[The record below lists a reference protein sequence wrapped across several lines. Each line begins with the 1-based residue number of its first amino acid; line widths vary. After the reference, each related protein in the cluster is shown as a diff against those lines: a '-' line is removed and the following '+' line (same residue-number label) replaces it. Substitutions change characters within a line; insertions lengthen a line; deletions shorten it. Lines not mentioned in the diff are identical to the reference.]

1 MRISL
6 VNPPYTLEDL
16 IGSSKSM
23 KNVMNVLQPL
33 GLGYVAAVLEE
44 HGHEVSI
51 EDCQCLGI
59 THHDLTKELAND
71 SPDLVGISATTPTF
85 ASSILAAQMTKDQLP
100 DAVVVIGGAQVCAL
114 PEETISH
121 ECFDIAV
128 WSEGEY
134 TTLELLRHIQDHGLE
149 HLTRVEGIVFR
160 HDRDIVQTRRRPF
173 IQNLDELPFP
183 ARHLLPSLKK
193 YHPVPTSYRRLPN
206 ATIMTS
212 RGCSGAHC
220 IFCDRTG
227 QGFSVRFRGVQKVF
241 DEIEELIEVYG
252 ARDLRFYDDTFTL
265 DPTRVQQVCHEF
277 KKRKID
283 IPWCCWARTN
293 TVNKEMLKAMK
304 EAGCWQVMYGLE
316 SMDEGVLKSLQKMT
330 TVEDNLRAV
339 RWSHEVGLSV
349 RASFIV
355 GTPFETLETM
365 EKSLAE
371 AIRLNMDFAHF
382 HKCVPYPG
390 SELYKM
396 LTADGQ
402 RYDFTK
408 WESHHDMK
416 GTIMYTPP
424 GMTED
429 EYRRWL
435 VRAHRR
441 YYLRTRY
448 IMRQFSRIRSFEDIR
463 RLWNGFVAIRQL

>member
-1 MRISL
+1 MRVSL

-16 IGSSKSM
+16 VGTSKSM

-51 EDCQCLGI
+51 EDCQCLEI
-59 THHDLTKELAND
+59 SHHDLAKKLAKD

-85 ASSILAAQMTKDQLP
+85 ASAILAAEMAKNHLP

-121 ECFDIAV
+121 KCFDIAV
-128 WSEGEY
+128 WGEGEY
-134 TTLELLRHIQDHGLE
+134 TTLALLEHLHDHGLE
-149 HLTRVEGIVFR
+149 HLDRVDGIVFR
-160 HDRDIVQTRRRPF
+160 NGDDIVQTRKRPF
-173 IQNLDELPFP
+173 IQNLDDLPLP
-183 ARHLLPSLKK
+183 ARHLLPPLRN
-193 YHPVPTSYRRLPN
+193 YHPVPTSYKRLPN
-206 ATIMTS
+206 ATIMSS
-212 RGCSGAHC
+212 RGCAGARC

-265 DPTRVQQVCHEF
+265 NSARVLQMCNEF

-293 TVNKEMLKAMK
+293 TVNREMLKAMK

-316 SMDEGVLKSLQKMT
+316 SMNEGVLKSLQKMT
-330 TVEDNLRAV
+330 TVQDNRQAV
-339 RWSHEVGLSV
+339 KWSHEVGLSV

-355 GTPFETLETM
+355 GTPFDTYEAM

-371 AIRLNMDFAHF
+371 AIRLNVDFAHF

-396 LTADGQ
+396 LTAEGQ
-402 RYDFTK
+402 QYDTTK

-416 GTIMYTPP
+416 GAIMYTPP
-424 GMTED
+424 GMTEE
-429 EYRRWL
+429 EYRKWL

-441 YYLRTRY
+441 YYLRAGY
-448 IMRQFSRIRSFEDIR
+448 IIRQLSKIRSFEDIR
-463 RLWNGFVAIRQL
+463 RLWNGFVAIRDL